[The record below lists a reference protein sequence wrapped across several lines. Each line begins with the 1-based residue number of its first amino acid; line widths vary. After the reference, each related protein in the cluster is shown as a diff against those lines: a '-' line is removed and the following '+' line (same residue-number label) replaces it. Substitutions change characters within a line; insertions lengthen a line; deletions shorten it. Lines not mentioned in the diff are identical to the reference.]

1 MSSPDEGDSDFQ
13 TPHIDEEENDQ
24 LEWDSHEESL
34 TFVHHSTPDN
44 TDRPDLVPGPPWVF
58 DPDSDEIF
66 SVWPPRNLSSEFSQ
80 IYFEEVAVPKLVPL
94 LEESLEDTV
103 FEAEEVFTLD
113 KS

>member
-1 MSSPDEGDSDFQ
+1 MSSPDEGGANFY

-44 TDRPDLVPGPPWVF
+44 TVRPDPVPGPPWVF

-66 SVWPPRNLSSEFSQ
+66 SVWPPRNLSS
-80 IYFEEVAVPKLVPL
+80 VR
-94 LEESLEDTV
+94 
-103 FEAEEVFTLD
+103 VFTNLL
-113 KS
+113 